1 MEQDYRALLAKEA
14 LYERRVASVLRK
26 ALDEIRAEMSKLY
39 EKYAVDG
46 LLSTAD
52 MARYARY
59 ASMESNI
66 LAKLD
71 QAIRASMATMKRLQ
85 PDQYNAAF
93 FRAAWRIDNESGIA
107 LNWGVINTDAI
118 KSAYAITDPANKAM
132 AEALK
137 NYSMRARRVI
147 RVALNDGLA
156 QGKSYYDMMKDIR
169 DALNKTNY
177 EAMRI
182 IRTEGQ
188 AAIGAGTADA
198 YDRALEDGVKGS
210 VVWTSTLDERTRDQH
225 RQMDGQVR
233 DEDGMFHFPNGEI
246 APYPCWEGLSA
257 ENRINCRCGI
267 RMEIEGYDPQLRR
280 SRDDGVIPYQKYS
293 DWEKNNGP
301 IVH

>member
-1 MEQDYRALLAKEA
+1 
-14 LYERRVASVLRK
+14 
-26 ALDEIRAEMSKLY
+26 MSKLY

-71 QAIRASMATMKRLQ
+71 PAIRASMATMKRLQ

-118 KSAYAITDPANKAM
+118 RSAYALTDPANKAM

-156 QGKSYYDMMKDIR
+156 QGKSYYDMMKDIK
-169 DALNKTNY
+169 DALNKTNFD
-177 EAMRI
+177 AMRI

-188 AAIGAGTADA
+188 SATNAGTADA

-210 VVWTSTLDERTRDQH
+210 VVWSSTLDDRTRDQH
-225 RQMDGQVR
+225 KAMDGQVR

-267 RMEIEGYDPQLRR
+267 RMEIDGYSPQLRR
-280 SRDDGVIPYQKYS
+280 SRDEGVIQYQTY
-293 DWEKNNGP
+293 DQWQGGP